1 LASDAIKKGEL
12 KSNNGLCCFF
22 NRSSE
27 GQSMRKSLGNLCVVF
42 LATGLAGAQQAQPP
56 NQLQNRVL
64 VSSPEEAHIV
74 KDVRHNLL
82 MLPYYSIFDDI
93 SFSVNGSVVTLQ
105 GACPSGPPLDIKSG
119 AASAVKRVEGV
130 TQVVNNIKELPVS
143 PMDDQIRRAEARA
156 IYGDPDIG
164 TRYGYQALPSIHII
178 VDNGHV
184 TLKGVVDNQMDDT
197 MIKMRANQ
205 VPNVFSVTD
214 DLTVQNQDQTKEKPG
229 K

>member
-1 LASDAIKKGEL
+1 
-12 KSNNGLCCFF
+12 
-22 NRSSE
+22 
-27 GQSMRKSLGNLCVVF
+27 MRMSPTLVSVLFIVTSF
-42 LATGLAGAQQAQPP
+42 TAAQQIKAQ
-56 NQLQNRVL
+56 NQTQNSIL
-64 VSSPEEAHIV
+64 VTSPEEAHIV

-93 SFSVNGSVVTLQ
+93 SFSVNGSVVTLE
-105 GACPSGPPLDIKSG
+105 GACPSGPPLDIKSD
-119 AASAVKRVEGV
+119 AAAAVKRVKGV

-143 PMDDQIRRAEARA
+143 PMDDQIRRAEAKA
-156 IYGDPDIG
+156 IYGDPEIG

-184 TLKGVVDNQMDDT
+184 TLKGIVDNQMDDT

-214 DLTVQNQDQTKEKPG
+214 DLIIQNQGKKKEVPG
-229 K
+229 T

>member
-1 LASDAIKKGEL
+1 MRTLSG
-12 KSNNGLCCFF
+12 FF
-22 NRSSE
+22 AV
-27 GQSMRKSLGNLCVVF
+27 LF
-42 LATGLAGAQQAQPP
+42 LAAAIAVAQQAQPQ
-56 NQLQNRVL
+56 NQSLNRVL

-82 MLPYYSIFDDI
+82 MLPYYSIFDDL
-93 SFSVNGSVVTLQ
+93 SFSVNGSVVTLE
-105 GACPSGPPLDIKSG
+105 GACPSGPPLDIKSD
-119 AASAVKRVEGV
+119 AAAAVKQVKGV
-130 TQVVNNIKELPVS
+130 KKVINNIKELPLS

-156 IYGDPDIG
+156 IYGDPEIG

-214 DLTVQNQDQTKEKPG
+214 DLLVENQGKPKEKPG
-229 K
+229 S

>member
-1 LASDAIKKGEL
+1 
-12 KSNNGLCCFF
+12 
-22 NRSSE
+22 
-27 GQSMRKSLGNLCVVF
+27 MRKLVWIMPAAF
-42 LATGLAGAQQAQPP
+42 IAAGLAMAQNQPQSRQQ
-56 NQLQNRVL
+56 NQLL
-64 VSSPEEAHIV
+64 ISSPEEAHIV

-93 SFSVNGSVVTLQ
+93 SFSVNGSVVTLE
-105 GACPSGPPLDIKSG
+105 GACPSGPPLDIRSD
-119 AASAVKRVEGV
+119 AAAAVKRVEGV
-130 TQVVNNIKELPVS
+130 TQVINNIKELPLS
-143 PMDDQIRRAEARA
+143 PMDDRIRRAVARA
-156 IYGDPDIG
+156 IYGDQDIG

-214 DLTVQNQDQTKEKPG
+214 DLVIENQGKTKEKPG
-229 K
+229 V